1 MAAKQ
6 TDVQEARN
14 ALRDAAEALDDA
26 VEAFTA
32 MGTLAWRDDTRELQ
46 AKVHELV
53 AQFAVCFKDEPEQAP
68 DDLTTRLR
76 TIEAEDGEVWSAEEL
91 AITAERNAEDAR
103 DDDDGEMEHGKIT
116 ATPEYVRRSRAAG
129 IDCGRSD
136 TNSPRIDCTAGK
148 MVEITK
154 EELEA

>member
-76 TIEAEDGEVWSAEEL
+76 TIEAEDGEVEATI
-91 AITAERNAEDAR
+91 AVARRVMADAAHPAVQLSVPLQV
-103 DDDDGEMEHGKIT
+103 DAK
-116 ATPEYVRRSRAAG
+116 AAANW
-129 IDCGRSD
+129 D
-136 TNSPRIDCTAGK
+136 
-148 MVEITK
+148 
-154 EELEA
+154 EAH